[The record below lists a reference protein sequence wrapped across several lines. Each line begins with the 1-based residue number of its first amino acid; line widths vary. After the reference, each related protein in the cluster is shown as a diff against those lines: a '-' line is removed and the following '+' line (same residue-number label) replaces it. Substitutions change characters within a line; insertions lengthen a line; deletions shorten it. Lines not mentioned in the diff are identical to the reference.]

1 MILRTPYATVVRTL
15 ERPAKMTKG
24 GNAMQIWNRVFLM
37 EPGRQAEATGAL
49 VAVHE
54 AINAVSDY
62 GYNLWETVVGTQG
75 EYGASALV
83 PDIEAF
89 TSGALMHDDADGE
102 ALGALAAAVNDC
114 VDERSED
121 SFWNV
126 AHVLGE
132 WSEVPAYVTNIFHRP
147 PLEQLGPLAGASI
160 GVAERFHEVTGAPIT
175 VCTSVMGTGPSVR
188 LIVGWDSLADW
199 AAETARGM
207 TDSGF
212 QERLGTAAAIPG
224 VTLMAESN
232 VMRRLG

>member
-1 MILRTPYATVVRTL
+1 M
-15 ERPAKMTKG
+15 K
-24 GNAMQIWNRVFLM
+24 IWNRVFLM
-37 EPGRQAEATGAL
+37 DPTRQSEASAAL
-49 VAVHE
+49 VAIHE
-54 AINAVSDY
+54 EVNSVSDY

-75 EYGASALV
+75 EYGVSALV

-102 ALGALAAAVNDC
+102 VLGTLAAAVNDC
-114 VDERSED
+114 VDGRPED

-132 WSEVPAYVTNIFHRP
+132 WSEVPAYVTNILHRP
-147 PLEQLGPLAGASI
+147 PLSQLGPLAGASI

-212 QERLGTAAAIPG
+212 QERLGAAAAIPG

-232 VMRRLG
+232 VMRRLV